1 MAQLPSLH
9 MLKSFEA
16 VSRLGSFTQA
26 ASELHVSHS
35 AISQQIKALEAYLG
49 RQLLQR
55 HAKKVTVSEDGR
67 LYAIQI
73 RDALKSLEDATFQ
86 LKSNPRQAELVIA
99 TLPSFAAHWLAPRL
113 MDFRQLYPQIHLKL
127 LVDLAVG
134 DLGEQQF
141 DVAIRMGNGDWRAAT
156 QKELLFYDELWVV
169 AAADY
174 QQGRLYFSD
183 QEIIETPIISSMEA
197 WNWWCEKT
205 GLALPEQSLLQVND
219 SNVVIEMLRRGL
231 GIALERKSLVFDLVQ
246 QGILKRISNTVA
258 AYPWAYW
265 SVIPEGQTLQP
276 ETSLFLDWL
285 KQQVQI
291 YKNDLGCDTAL

>member
-1 MAQLPSLH
+1 MAQLPSLQ

-26 ASELHVSHS
+26 AAELHVSHS

-55 HAKKVTVSEDGR
+55 QAKKIMVSEDGR

-113 MDFRQLYPQIHLKL
+113 LDFRQQYPQIRLKL
-127 LVDLAVG
+127 QVNLTVG
-134 DLGEQQF
+134 DLTEQYA
-141 DVAIRMGNGDWRAAT
+141 DIAIRMGNGDWRAAA
-156 QKELLFYDELWVV
+156 QKDRLFYDELWVV
-169 AAADY
+169 AAADF

-183 QEIIETPIISSMEA
+183 QQIIETPVISSMEA
-197 WNWWCEKT
+197 WNLWCEQT
-205 GLALPEQSLLQVND
+205 QLSLPEQTLLQVND

-231 GIALERKSLVFDLVQ
+231 GIALERKSVVFDLVQ
-246 QGILKRISNTVA
+246 QGVLKKISKTVA

-265 SVIPEGQTLQP
+265 SVIPEGQTVQP
-276 ETSLFLDWL
+276 ETHLFLDWL
-285 KQQVQI
+285 KQQVAVYEQSSG
-291 YKNDLGCDTAL
+291 LSAAL

>member
-1 MAQLPSLH
+1 MAQLPSLQ

-26 ASELHVSHS
+26 AAELHVSHS

-55 HAKKVTVSEDGR
+55 QAKKIMVSEDGR

-113 MDFRQLYPQIHLKL
+113 LDFRQQYPQIRLKL
-127 LVDLAVG
+127 QVNLTVSDLT
-134 DLGEQQF
+134 EQHA
-141 DVAIRMGNGDWRAAT
+141 DIAIRMGNGDWRAAA
-156 QKELLFYDELWVV
+156 QKDLLFYDELWVV
-169 AAADY
+169 AATDF

-183 QEIIETPIISSMEA
+183 QQIIETPIISSMEA
-197 WNWWCEKT
+197 WNLWCEQT
-205 GLALPEQSLLQVND
+205 QLTLPEQTLLQVND

-231 GIALERKSLVFDLVQ
+231 GIALERKSVVFDLVQ
-246 QGILKRISNTVA
+246 QGVLKKISKTVA

-265 SVIPEGQTLQP
+265 SVIPEGQTVQP
-276 ETSLFLDWL
+276 ETHLFLDWL
-285 KQQVQI
+285 KQQVAVYEQSS
-291 YKNDLGCDTAL
+291 ALSAAL